1 MVMIVPVA
9 VVMPAMVM
17 FIPPNLALS
26 PAPLASFVQFM
37 TPMARLPAVIAM
49 VLYGFMK
56 FVFSMRGPPVA
67 SVVGRGSRR
76 QEQQTRSQY
85 GQGQQLSYE

>member
-1 MVMIVPVA
+1 MVVIVPVA

-17 FIPPNLALS
+17 LIPPNLALS

-37 TPMARLPAVIAM
+37 TPVVCLPAVIAM
-49 VLYGFMK
+49 VLYGLME
-56 FVFSMRGPPVA
+56 FVFRVRGPPVA

-85 GQGQQLSYE
+85 G